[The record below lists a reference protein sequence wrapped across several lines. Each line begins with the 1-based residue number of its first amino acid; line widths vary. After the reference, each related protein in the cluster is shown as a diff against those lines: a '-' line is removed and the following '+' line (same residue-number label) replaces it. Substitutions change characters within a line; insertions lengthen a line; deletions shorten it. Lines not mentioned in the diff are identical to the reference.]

1 MSEKRWDDM
10 YTLIRPYAP
19 DAPELA
25 VIEAIKSTA
34 TDFFEKTHTWLYNT
48 LPTPAEVGISEY
60 ELDVPKGAVLARVH
74 QAWYDGNDLEAL
86 GEDQVQAMS
95 RRYWLMSTGFP
106 AFFSQQE
113 PCTLLLLPAPST
125 LTVGGSLIYAT
136 LALRPSRD
144 ATGLPSELWDRYADA
159 LSYGARAR
167 LHEIPNQSFSN
178 EEQATK
184 FRRMY
189 YGAVGAARADRNR
202 GLTRAVLVVRPN
214 RFD

>member
-1 MSEKRWDDM
+1 MMKRWDEM
-10 YTLIRPYAP
+10 YALIRPYVP

-48 LPTPAEVGISEY
+48 VPTPAEVGISDY

-74 QAWYDGNDLEAL
+74 QAWYDGNELTPV
-86 GEDQVQAMS
+86 GEDQAQLMS
-95 RRYWLMSTGFP
+95 RRYWMMSTGSP
-106 AFFSQQE
+106 EYFSQQE
-113 PCTLLLLPAPST
+113 PCTLLLMPAPST
-125 LTVGGSLIYAT
+125 VVAGGSLIHAT

-144 ATGLPSELWDRYADA
+144 ATGLPGELWDRYADP

-167 LHEIPNQSFSN
+167 LHEIPNQSFSDN
-178 EEQATK
+178 DQALK

-189 YGAVGAARADRNR
+189 YGLVGAARADRNR
-202 GLTRAVLVVRPN
+202 GLTRATLVVRPN
-214 RFD
+214 RMD

>member
-1 MSEKRWDDM
+1 MTKRWDEM
-10 YTLIRPYAP
+10 YALVRPYVP

-25 VIEAIKSTA
+25 VTEAIKSTA
-34 TDFFEKTHTWLYNT
+34 VDFFEKTHTWLYNSV
-48 LPTPAEVGISEY
+48 PTPAQAGISDY

-74 QAWYDGNDLEAL
+74 QAWYDGNALEPL
-86 GEDQVQAMS
+86 GEDQVQLMT
-95 RRYWLMSTGFP
+95 RRYWMMSTGGP
-106 AFFSQQE
+106 GYFSQQE

-125 LTVGGSLIYAT
+125 VQAGGSLIHAT
-136 LALRPSRD
+136 LALRPARD
-144 ATGLPSELWDRYADA
+144 GQGLPSELWDRYGDA

-189 YGAVGAARADRNR
+189 YGATGAARADRNR
-202 GLTRAVLVVRPN
+202 GLTRAVIVARPN
-214 RFD
+214 RMD